1 MADQNELLTLHG
13 RLLAGDLRAASKI
26 VEHVIVPLIPIV
38 SIAVGGLHDRQD
50 VEQVCYDACLDYL
63 EQPARYDPSR
73 AQLITYLATIAKGK
87 AKTLRRG
94 QSRRSRREADYA
106 DIQAAREEID
116 AVGNEERLLLGIEWS
131 KIHERFG
138 DTLFKDLG
146 DRELFLLMADGEKD
160 MGSFARALGLPDD
173 NAGRG
178 EASKR
183 VERMR
188 GRIRRV
194 AERTGA

>member
-1 MADQNELLTLHG
+1 MADQDELLTLHG

-26 VEHVIVPLIPIV
+26 VERVIVPLIPIV
-38 SIAVGGLHDRQD
+38 YAAVGGLHDRQD

-63 EQPARYDPSR
+63 EKPDRYDPSR
-73 AQLITYLATIAKGK
+73 AQLITYLAAIAKGK
-87 AKTLRRG
+87 AKTLRRSQG
-94 QSRRSRREADYA
+94 RRSRHEADYA

-116 AVGNEERLLLGIEWS
+116 ALGNEERLLLGIEWS
-131 KIHERFG
+131 KIHDRFG
-138 DTLFKDLG
+138 DTLFKEPG
-146 DRELFLLMADGEKD
+146 DRELFHLMADGEKNV
-160 MGSFARALGLPDD
+160 GSFARALGLADD
-173 NAGRG
+173 DAGLS